1 MSWEAFDKWTDRPR
15 NIVILMILALFVG
28 GGLAAI
34 DTLAQS
40 ETSES
45 VFYFC
50 SLPYPADT
58 AEKSTPPTG
67 SPLLGTYCW
76 RE

>member
-1 MSWEAFDKWTDRPR
+1 MTWEAFDKWTDRPR
-15 NIVILMILALFVG
+15 NVLILCVIALFVG

-34 DTLAQS
+34 DTLAKS
-40 ETSES
+40 DTSES

-50 SLPYPADT
+50 SLPSPTDT
-58 AEKSTPPTG
+58 AIKSTPPTG
-67 SPLLGTYCW
+67 SPLLEVMCW